1 MGVCSGR
8 VRCLHRTALRLVRT
22 GVRQGGRHPQR
33 RVTGRRQPWMST
45 PAKAGLR
52 DRGTRNAAEVGGF
65 GGHRPWGISSESLL
79 GRRGPGPAASRGRE
93 TRHWAPPYAQTARMA
108 VRRRAIRCIRGRPR
122 RVSTSMRCGRGAVCV
137 LRGARAC
144 PERAGRSAV
153 AILTY
158 LLTAYHGSD
167 NRLIIIRATFLGFF
181 PCQGFFSCC
190 FSWSV
195 NDRAPR
201 PSRAD
206 GCEPSI

>member
-1 MGVCSGR
+1 MAAIGGR
-8 VRCLHRTALRLVRT
+8 EQVE
-22 GVRQGGRHPQR
+22 RQGEGPPSEQR
-33 RVTGRRQPWMST
+33 ALS

-52 DRGTRNAAEVGGF
+52 DRETRNALDVGGL
-65 GGHRPWGISSESLL
+65 GGHRPWGISPESLL

-153 AILTY
+153 IY
-158 LLTAYHGSD
+158 LYLYLCSSK
-167 NRLIIIRATFLGFF
+167 NNPKKSVCRA
-181 PCQGFFSCC
+181 
-190 FSWSV
+190 
-195 NDRAPR
+195 A
-201 PSRAD
+201 
-206 GCEPSI
+206 

>member
-1 MGVCSGR
+1 MVSSAAYAGWVW
-8 VRCLHRTALRLVRT
+8 
-22 GVRQGGRHPQR
+22 
-33 RVTGRRQPWMST
+33 QPCTST
-45 PAKAGLR
+45 SAKAGLS
-52 DRGTRNAAEVGGF
+52 DRETRNALDVGGL
-65 GGHRPWGISSESLL
+65 GGRRPWGISSESLL

-195 NDRAPR
+195 NDRARARRVPAGPTAVNP
-201 PSRAD
+201 PSDTGYWASAAAPWLVPQHSR
-206 GCEPSI
+206 S